1 MNPTVSIIIPVYN
14 AEPYLRRCV
23 ESILGQEYM
32 DYELLLID
40 DGSRDGSG
48 AICDEYGA
56 RDTRVRVIH
65 KENEGVS
72 AARNLAID
80 NAKGTYLQFV
90 DSDDWITPDATKL
103 LVRAAEENGCDLVI
117 SDFYRVSGERVSP
130 KGDIEEDGVL
140 TKEEFAAHMMENPA
154 DFYYGVLWNK
164 LYRRS
169 IVQEHRLRMNADISW
184 CEDFMFNLEY
194 IRYGERFCALRAPVY
209 YYVKRKGSLVSQGN
223 SLAKTIQMKL
233 TVFEYYHSFYR
244 EVLDEEEYEKKR
256 LQVYRFLID
265 AAGDGSVGF
274 PLLPGT
280 KKLGDERSGVS
291 AEAIA
296 GEGLLSE
303 IYRQRKLLEW
313 YLEAA
318 ALKND
323 LTVQEASLLLCLSHS
338 GEIINKRELAD
349 FAGIPRRTVT
359 ILLQRLVMRGLIKQE
374 ELTVQKQE
382 EKTGKEKKKKEKQKV
397 KKEREKEKE
406 EKGKKFRIAFLPAA
420 EPVLEELSLVEQDF
434 DDARFGGFDEEE
446 LIQYTRLSEK
456 IKRNMQRILY
466 PGRNT

>member
-14 AEPYLRRCV
+14 AKAYIRRCV
-23 ESILGQEYM
+23 ESILGQEYT

-56 RDTRVRVIH
+56 KDTRVRVIH

-80 NAKGTYLQFV
+80 NAKGTWLQFV

-103 LVRAAEENGCDLVI
+103 LVRTAEEEDCDLVI
-117 SDFYRVSGERVSP
+117 SDFYRVAGERVST

-140 TKEEFAAHMMENPA
+140 TKEQFAAHMMENPA

-169 IVQEHRLRMNADISW
+169 IIQEHRLRMNTDISW

-194 IRYGERFCALRAPVY
+194 IRYAERFCALRAPVY

-244 EVLDEEEYEKKR
+244 EVLDEEEYERKR

-303 IYRQRKLLEW
+303 IYRQRKLLER
-313 YLEAA
+313 YLETA

-323 LTVQEASLLLCLSHS
+323 LTVQEAALLLCLSHS
-338 GEIINKRELAD
+338 GEIINRRELAD
-349 FAGIPRRTVT
+349 FAGIPRRTLT
-359 ILLQRLVMRGLIKQE
+359 MLLQRLALRGLIRQE
-374 ELTVQKQE
+374 ELTDKKPE
-382 EKTGKEKKKKEKQKV
+382 EKEKKKKKEKHGDRKEQETG
-397 KKEREKEKE
+397 KKE
-406 EKGKKFRIAFLPAA
+406 KGRKLRITFLPAA
-420 EPVLEELSLVEQDF
+420 EPVLAELALVEQDF
-434 DDARFGGFDEEE
+434 DDARFSGFDEEE

-456 IKRNMQRILY
+456 MKRNMQRILY
-466 PGRNT
+466 PGRNA

>member
-14 AEPYLRRCV
+14 AKAYIRRCV
-23 ESILGQEYM
+23 ESILGQEYT

-56 RDTRVRVIH
+56 KDTRVRVIH

-80 NAKGTYLQFV
+80 NARGTWLQFV

-103 LVRAAEENGCDLVI
+103 LVRTAEEEDCDLVI
-117 SDFYRVSGERVSP
+117 SDFYRVAGERVST

-140 TKEEFAAHMMENPA
+140 TKEQFAAHMMENPA

-169 IVQEHRLRMNADISW
+169 IIQEHRLRMNTDISW

-194 IRYGERFCALRAPVY
+194 IRYAERFCALRAPVY

-303 IYRQRKLLEW
+303 IYRQRKLLER
-313 YLEAA
+313 YLETA

-323 LTVQEASLLLCLSHS
+323 LTVQEAALLLCLSHS
-338 GEIINKRELAD
+338 GEIINRRELAD
-349 FAGIPRRTVT
+349 FAGIPRRTLT
-359 ILLQRLVMRGLIKQE
+359 MLLQRLALRGLIRQE
-374 ELTVQKQE
+374 ELTDKKPE
-382 EKTGKEKKKKEKQKV
+382 EKEKKKK
-397 KKEREKEKE
+397 KEKHGDRKE
-406 EKGKKFRIAFLPAA
+406 QETGKKEKGKKLRITFLPAV
-420 EPVLEELSLVEQDF
+420 EPVLAELALVEQDF
-434 DDARFGGFDEEE
+434 DDARFSGFDEEE

-456 IKRNMQRILY
+456 MKRNMQRILY
-466 PGRNT
+466 PGRNA

>member
-48 AICDEYGA
+48 AICDEYSA
-56 RDTRVRVIH
+56 RDARVRVIH

-303 IYRQRKLLEW
+303 IYRQRKLLER

>member
-14 AEPYLRRCV
+14 AELYIRRCV
-23 ESILGQEYM
+23 ESILGQEYT
-32 DYELLLID
+32 DFELLLID

-48 AICDEYGA
+48 AICDEYGEKDA
-56 RDTRVRVIH
+56 RVRVIH
-65 KENEGVS
+65 KGNGGVS

-80 NAKGTYLQFV
+80 NARGTYLQFV

-103 LVRAAEENGCDLVI
+103 LVRTAEEEDCDLVI
-117 SDFYRVSGERVSP
+117 ADFYRVAGERVSP

-140 TKEEFAAHMMENPA
+140 TKEQFAAHMMENPA

-164 LYRRS
+164 LYRRN
-169 IVQEHRLRMNADISW
+169 IIQEHRLRMNTDISW

-194 IRYGERFCALRAPVY
+194 IRYAEKFRALRAPIY

-265 AAGDGSVGF
+265 AAGDGNVGF
-274 PLLPGT
+274 LLLPGT
-280 KKLGDERSGVS
+280 KKLGDERAGVS

-303 IYRQRKLLEW
+303 IYRERKLLER
-313 YLEAA
+313 YLETA

-323 LTVQEASLLLCLSHS
+323 LTLQEAFLLLCLSHF
-338 GEIINKRELAD
+338 GEIVNRRELAD
-349 FAGIPRRTVT
+349 FAGTSRRSLSV
-359 ILLQRLVMRGLIKQE
+359 LLQRLAMRGLIRQE
-374 ELTVQKQE
+374 ELPAQKSE
-382 EKTGKEKKKKEKQKV
+382 EKGKKKKKEKHGQRKAQESG
-397 KKEREKEKE
+397 KA
-406 EKGKKFRIAFLPAA
+406 EKGKKVRIIFLPAA
-420 EPVLEELSLVEQDF
+420 EPVLEELARVERDF

-456 IKRNMQRILY
+456 MKRNMQRILY
-466 PGRNT
+466 PGRNI